1 MCSEIA
7 SAYSTMT
14 VFSLW
19 HHYAPSPLHHV
30 WMWKLDH
37 KEGWVLKN
45 WCFWTVVLKKTLE
58 SPLDSKE
65 IKLVNTKGNQSWIFI
80 GGTDAEAETPI
91 LWPLDAKNWLI
102 GKSPDAGKDWRQEK
116 RLTENEM
123 IGWHHPTLWTWV
135 WVSPRRWWRT
145 GKPAWC
151 SPWGHKVSDITEW
164 LNWTNA
170 PSRAL
175 QVGLVLNISHSVIS
189 NSLQPYGL

>member
-1 MCSEIA
+1 MECRTSCGKEGRMKKKQSQRTVKVSFPRTFLKSTLLCSEIA

-91 LWPLDAKNWLI
+91 LWPLDVKNWLI

-123 IGWHHPTLWTWV
+123 IGWHHQLY
-135 WVSPRRWWRT
+135 
-145 GKPAWC
+145 
-151 SPWGHKVSDITEW
+151 GHEFE
-164 LNWTNA
+164 
-170 PSRAL
+170 
-175 QVGLVLNISHSVIS
+175 
-189 NSLQPYGL
+189 